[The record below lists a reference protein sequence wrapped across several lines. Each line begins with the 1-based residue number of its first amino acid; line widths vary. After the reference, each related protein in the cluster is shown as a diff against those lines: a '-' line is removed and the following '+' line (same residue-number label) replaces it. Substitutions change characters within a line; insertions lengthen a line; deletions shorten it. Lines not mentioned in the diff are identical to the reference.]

1 MKIKLKD
8 IKQIVE
14 GVVKNA
20 LSEQEQEDAPD
31 APEVD
36 ATKIKDT
43 TKAVDKMDAQQALIT
58 LLQFI
63 DTPVEI
69 ENFVKSVIQ
78 RLDPKKVTD
87 QEIKVAFT
95 QLYKDAVSKDMD
107 RQGKD
112 AAGE

>member
-1 MKIKLKD
+1 MKIKTED
-8 IKQIVE
+8 IKKIVE
-14 GVVKNA
+14 EVVKDA
-20 LSEQEQEDAPD
+20 LSEQEQEEAPA

-58 LLQFI
+58 LLQFV
-63 DTPVEI
+63 DTPAEI
-69 ENFVKSVIQ
+69 ENLIVSIVK

-87 QEIKVAFT
+87 QEIKIAFKE
-95 QLYKDAVSKDMD
+95 LYKDAMAKGLD
-107 RQGKD
+107 RQGKA